1 MTAWRSLIP
10 TWEISTIS
18 FWEGLLKIPLP
29 VLLSWAY
36 FNFPFIFEGQFLVNI
51 KSPVDSL
58 FLAVFW
64 RCHTLL
70 SAFQGCWWEASC
82 WSNGKIP
89 VYDRWLL
96 CCCSQNYLFVFDSL
110 TVMCWGLTPLSL
122 SYLESVPFLRCI
134 DHFHKWSECRDII
147 FSFFF
152 RLPLPAL
159 SAQFSHYVRLIYGA
173 LLVCSLLAIVI
184 FVLFSEATISAELLS
199 NSVFLPSTFETLYWT
214 CCQLLSSSA
223 PACLL
228 GFQKQLLTIYWYF
241 LINKMMFSQL

>member
-10 TWEISTIS
+10 TWEILTIS

-96 CCCSQNYLFVFDSL
+96 CCCSQNYLFVFVSL

-134 DHFHKWSECRDII
+134 DHFHKWSECQDII
-147 FSFFF
+147 SSFFSGF
-152 RLPLPAL
+152 LYLP
-159 SAQFSHYVRLIYGA
+159 
-173 LLVCSLLAIVI
+173 
-184 FVLFSEATISAELLS
+184 
-199 NSVFLPSTFETLYWT
+199 FLPSSLIMFVWFTGLCWFVHFWLLLFLF
-214 CCQLLSSSA
+214 CSQKPQFQLNYFQIQGFS
-223 PACLL
+223 LL
-228 GFQKQLLTIYWYF
+228 LLRPSTELVANCYPLQHLHVSLAF
-241 LINKMMFSQL
+241 KNNF